1 MVIMCI
7 YMSTLDI
14 GNIFAYSLFLPSFH
28 PEMALFRNLCVN
40 LRDCLCD
47 VLQYASAQ
55 PLDFLDLAKNCS
67 FLNRKLRCVHPEFP
81 DGHYLKNPQHNEPLE
96 GRLFMKTVNALK
108 IRNNLGEVLDLLN
121 KTGEPILVSK
131 GRKLRA
137 VLITPEQF
145 QKRFLDYQAE
155 EQKKHLL
162 ETIDSLRADSL
173 GRKSSVDV
181 LRELRGYTA

>member
-1 MVIMCI
+1 M
-7 YMSTLDI
+7 Y
-14 GNIFAYSLFLPSFH
+14 
-28 PEMALFRNLCVN
+28 
-40 LRDCLCD
+40 LRI
-47 VLQYASAQ
+47 V
-55 PLDFLDLAKNCS
+55 CS
-67 FLNRKLRCVHPEFP
+67 
-81 DGHYLKNPQHNEPLE
+81 YLKNPQHNEPLE
-96 GRLFMKTVNALK
+96 GRLFMKTVTALK